1 MVSIAA
7 QTATCYIN
15 YRLEQTLVM
24 IAEEHLRSQDE
35 VIKTVNARYEAG
47 LVSKLDVAQAY
58 TLYNSTRASLPTVQG
73 LLRQDLNSLATLVGV
88 YTRDIAPMLEPQTPL
103 PSFEAI
109 VPVGVP
115 ADLLRRRPDILA
127 AEAQLAAAAASLGV
141 AKKDFL
147 PTLSLVG
154 EFGVEAAKTKDLFTR
169 DGIHYSIGPSLSWTL
184 FDGFSRKYN
193 VASARESMESAID
206 AYNLAVM
213 TAVQEVDNAMA
224 AYEAATEA
232 YKYSAEAY
240 RYSREAFDKSYEL
253 YKAGLSAFSDVS
265 DAQIDSLTY
274 ANAMAQ
280 NKANALI
287 ALIDI
292 YKALGGSP
300 KPY

>member
-1 MVSIAA
+1 
-7 QTATCYIN
+7 
-15 YRLEQTLVM
+15 
-24 IAEEHLRSQDE
+24 
-35 VIKTVNARYEAG
+35 
-47 LVSKLDVAQAY
+47 
-58 TLYNSTRASLPTVQG
+58 
-73 LLRQDLNSLATLVGV
+73 
-88 YTRDIAPMLEPQTPL
+88 
-103 PSFEAI
+103 
-109 VPVGVP
+109 
-115 ADLLRRRPDILA
+115 
-127 AEAQLAAAAASLGV
+127 
-141 AKKDFL
+141 
-147 PTLSLVG
+147 
-154 EFGVEAAKTKDLFTR
+154 
-169 DGIHYSIGPSLSWTL
+169 
-184 FDGFSRKYN
+184 
-193 VASARESMESAID
+193 MESAID